1 MGSIKNKVNRLI
13 QKYNTNDPFELAQLL
28 GIEVLYENLGD
39 VLGYYSNTFRIPV
52 IHINNNLNVKLQR
65 FTCSHELGH
74 AILHHDTNTTFLKS
88 KTLFSTDRLEI
99 EANTFAIELLFSQ
112 SLETNCITTQEA
124 TEEYGIPEQLLTK
137 KFYP

>member
-52 IHINNNLNVKLQR
+52 IHINNNLDVKLQR

-74 AILHHDTNTTFLKS
+74 AFLHHDTNTTFLKS
-88 KTLFSTDRLEI
+88 KTLFSTDHLEV
-99 EANTFAIELLFSQ
+99 EANIFAIELLFYQAQESDH
-112 SLETNCITTQEA
+112 ITIHEA
-124 TEEYGIPEQLLTK
+124 TEQYGIPEQLLIK